1 LGAHRF
7 WLDVKSRNVRAKAL
21 YDAEGF
27 VLEGTLREAV
37 RVQPRASSMPAGRD
51 SQAGADFDSLLVMS
65 MLRTE
70 FDTRRAAGLES
81 SF

>member
-1 LGAHRF
+1 
-7 WLDVKSRNVRAKAL
+7 VKSRNLRAKAL

-37 RVQPRASSMPAGRD
+37 RMQPRASSLPSGRD
-51 SQAGADFDSLLVMS
+51 SQAGADFDSLHVLS

-70 FDTRRAAGLES
+70 FDARRAAGLEGH
-81 SF
+81 F